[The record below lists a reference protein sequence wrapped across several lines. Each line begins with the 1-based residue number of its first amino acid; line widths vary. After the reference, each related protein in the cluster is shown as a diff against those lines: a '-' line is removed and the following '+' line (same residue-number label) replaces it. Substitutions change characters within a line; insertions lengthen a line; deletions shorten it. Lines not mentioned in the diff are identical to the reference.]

1 MAESQATSVVSDS
14 QTFWQDR
21 RCYSRGVAPWYNDKL
36 VPAPPWPKVPFA
48 EDWYIEECNCTIG
61 HLMTYRF
68 LTDSD
73 NNMKS
78 LSYTITSSA
87 ISYILFIW

>member
-73 NNMKS
+73 NQHEESELYYQN
-78 LSYTITSSA
+78 
-87 ISYILFIW
+87 ISYILLRW